1 MGSRVPDAEQVYA
14 AADRWVDSCLRHD
27 DSLFT
32 PGREVWSSNWLSEL
46 RTRFLDRPDERQGP
60 TFMEKLQRQ
69 LGDAPP
75 QVIQLMGEALYV
87 YFLIVATKNSATELR
102 RMEEV
107 LSLSQESV
115 EIPSELVDGLTP
127 GLAGPGQAFHGRRPF
142 QLAVI
147 IEFAEQWKRLTSD
160 DQELLLTNPYAFRDF
175 LMALEPESRLLTE
188 FPDRGSLQRHALLHL
203 VHPDVFESIVSM
215 EHKRLIVQAFSGL
228 LDEPEED
235 LDRALAV
242 IRAGLERGRESE
254 WLSFYHEEFR
264 GQWDPKLQT
273 RRQRQAVTCASTG
286 VPTREI
292 HDERFDFVVESA
304 KSFEALALELNL
316 SVEDLRTLERLLEDK
331 RQLVLQGPP
340 GTGKT
345 FVAQQLALHLAAAE
359 HRVTLVQFHPS
370 YAYEDFVQG
379 YRPALAQ
386 GQPTFE
392 LSNGP
397 LLLAAQAA
405 RAEPQAKHFLV
416 IDELNRGNLAKVFG
430 ELYFLLEYRNREIRL
445 QYSGDAGERFSLPE
459 NLYIIGTMNIA
470 DRSIALV
477 DLALR
482 RRFHFVE
489 FHPDRPPIQ
498 GLLRRWLERRGLSR
512 MSWVADVVDLANE
525 QLSDDRHAAIG
536 PSHFMKSDL
545 DDEAVEM
552 TWTHSVLPYLEERLF
567 GNAERLVDFELD
579 RLRVQAERGRAAESA
594 RPRSDETPAPPS
606 DDAE

>member
-1 MGSRVPDAEQVYA
+1 MGSRKPDAARVYA
-14 AADRWVDSCLRHD
+14 AADRWVDSCLRRD

-32 PGREVWSSNWLSEL
+32 PGQEIWSVGWLSEL
-46 RTRFLDRPDERQGP
+46 RNRFLDQPDERQKP
-60 TFMEKLQRQ
+60 SFLEKAERQ
-69 LGDAPP
+69 LGGAPP
-75 QVIQLMGEALYV
+75 QVVQLMGETLYV
-87 YFLIVATKNSATELR
+87 YFLIVATKNSATER
-102 RMEEV
+102 RRVEEI
-107 LSLSQESV
+107 LSLWPASV
-115 EIPSELVDGLTP
+115 EIPGELVDGLTP
-127 GLAGPGQAFHGRRPF
+127 GVAGPGQAFQRRRPF

-147 IEFAEQWKRLTSD
+147 IEFAEQWKRLKSD
-160 DQELLLTNPYAFRDF
+160 GQERLLTDPWSFREF
-175 LMALEPESRLLTE
+175 LMALQPESRLLTE
-188 FPDRGSLQRHALLHL
+188 YPDRGSLQRQALLHL
-203 VHPDVFESIVSM
+203 VHPDSFESIVSM
-215 EHKRLIVQAFSGL
+215 EHKRMIVSAFDGL
-228 LDEPEED
+228 LHEPEED

-242 IRAGLERGRESE
+242 IRAGLERGREGE

-264 GQWDPKLQT
+264 GQWDPKHPSYRNRQT
-273 RRQRQAVTCASTG
+273 AFSASTG
-286 VPTREI
+286 VADRKTLDQGRDSTAENARSL
-292 HDERFDFVVESA
+292 DT
-304 KSFEALALELNL
+304 LALELNL
-316 SVEDLRTLERLLEDK
+316 PAEFLRTLERLLEDK

-370 YAYEDFVQG
+370 YAYEDFVHG

-430 ELYFLLEYRNREIRL
+430 ELYFLLEYRDREIRL
-445 QYSGDAGERFSLPE
+445 QYSGDSGARFSLPE
-459 NLYIIGTMNIA
+459 NLYIIGTMNTS

-512 MSWVADVVDLANE
+512 MSWVVDVVDLANE

-536 PSHFMKSDL
+536 PSHFMKPDL
-545 DDEAVEM
+545 DDAAVEM

-567 GNAERLVDFELD
+567 GNAERLADFELD
-579 RLRVQAERGRAAESA
+579 RLRLQAEERWGAESD
-594 RPRSDETPAPPS
+594 RPGSDESPASAS

>member
-1 MGSRVPDAEQVYA
+1 MGSRRPASERVYA
-14 AADRWVDSCLRHD
+14 AAELWVDRCLRRD

-32 PGREVWSSNWLSEL
+32 RGREIWCERWLSEL
-46 RTRFLDRPDERQGP
+46 REHFLNQPDERQGLK
-60 TFMEKLQRQ
+60 FLEKLERQ
-69 LGDAPP
+69 LSGAPP
-75 QVIQLMGEALYV
+75 QVIQLMGETLYI
-87 YFLIVATKNSATELR
+87 YFLIVSTEDSSR
-102 RMEEV
+102 ERQQVEEI
-107 LSLSQESV
+107 LGWSPDSV
-115 EIPSELVDGLTP
+115 EVPLEVIDGLTP
-127 GLAGPGQAFHGRRPF
+127 GIAGPGPAFHRQRPF

-147 IEFAEQWKRLTSD
+147 IEFAEQWKQLSSEE
-160 DQELLLTNPYAFRDF
+160 QERLLTAPWAFKQF
-175 LMALEPESRLLTE
+175 LMAVEPKSRLLTE
-188 FPDRGSLQRHALLHL
+188 FPDRGSLQRQALLHL
-203 VHPDVFESIVSM
+203 VHPDAFEPIVSM
-215 EHKRLIVQAFSGL
+215 EHKRMIVQAFSGL
-228 LDEPEED
+228 LNEPEED
-235 LDRALAV
+235 LDRALAE
-242 IRAGLERGRESE
+242 IRACIERGREGE

-264 GQWDPKLQT
+264 GRWDPKHPSHRNRQT
-273 RRQRQAVTCASTG
+273 AFGASTG
-286 VPTREI
+286 VADRETLEQGL
-292 HDERFDFVVESA
+292 DSAAESA
-304 KSFEALALELNL
+304 KSLDALALELNL
-316 SVEDLRTLERLLEDK
+316 PAAFLRTLERLLEDK

-345 FVAQQLALHLAAAE
+345 FIAQQLALHLAAAE

-392 LSNGP
+392 LTSGP

-430 ELYFLLEYRNREIRL
+430 ELYFLLEYRDREIRL
-445 QYSGDAGERFSLPE
+445 QYSGDSGARFSLPE
-459 NLYIIGTMNIA
+459 NLYIIGTMNTA

-536 PSHFMKSDL
+536 PSHFMKPDL
-545 DDEAVEM
+545 DDAAVEM

-567 GNAERLVDFELD
+567 GNAERLADFELEP
-579 RLRVQAERGRAAESA
+579 LRAQAEER
-594 RPRSDETPAPPS
+594 RSN
-606 DDAE
+606 DAE

>member
-1 MGSRVPDAEQVYA
+1 MGSRKPDAERVYA
-14 AADRWVDSCLRHD
+14 AADRWVDHCLRRD

-32 PGREVWSSNWLSEL
+32 PGREVWSSNWLSDL
-46 RTRFLDRPDERQGP
+46 RARFLDRPDERQGP
-60 TFMEKLQRQ
+60 TFMEKLERQ

-75 QVIQLMGEALYV
+75 PVIQLMGEALYV
-87 YFLIVATKNSATELR
+87 YFLIVATKNSATQR
-102 RMEEV
+102 QRVEEV
-107 LSLSQESV
+107 LSWSPESV
-115 EIPSELVDGLTP
+115 EIPVELVDGLTP
-127 GLAGPGQAFHGRRPF
+127 GIAGPGPAFHGQRPF

-147 IEFAEQWKRLTSD
+147 IEFAEQWKQLSSEE
-160 DQELLLTNPYAFRDF
+160 QERLLTAPWAFKQF
-175 LMALEPESRLLTE
+175 LMAVEPKSRLLTE
-188 FPDRGSLQRHALLHL
+188 FPDRGSLQRQALLHL
-203 VHPDVFESIVSM
+203 VHPDAFESIVSM
-215 EHKRLIVQAFSGL
+215 EHKRMIVQAFSGL
-228 LDEPEED
+228 LNGPEED
-235 LDRALAV
+235 LDRALAE
-242 IRAGLERGRESE
+242 IRASLERGREGE

-264 GQWDPKLQT
+264 GQWDPKHPSY
-273 RRQRQAVTCASTG
+273 RNRQRAFGAS
-286 VPTREI
+286 REVA
-292 HDERFDFVVESA
+292 DRKTLDQGLDSA
-304 KSFEALALELNL
+304 AEGAETLDALALELNL
-316 SVEDLRTLERLLEDK
+316 PAEFLRTLERLLEDK

-345 FVAQQLALHLAAAE
+345 FVAQQLALHLAAAG

-397 LLLAAQAA
+397 LLLAAEAA

-430 ELYFLLEYRNREIRL
+430 ELYFLLEYRDREIRL
-445 QYSGDAGERFSLPE
+445 QYSGDSGARFSLPE
-459 NLYIIGTMNIA
+459 NLYIIGTMNTA

-489 FHPDRPPIQ
+489 FHPDRPPIK

-512 MSWVADVVDLANE
+512 MKWVADVVDLANE
-525 QLSDDRHAAIG
+525 QLSEDRHAAIG
-536 PSHFMKSDL
+536 PSHFMKPDL
-545 DDEAVEM
+545 DDAAVEM

-567 GNAERLVDFELD
+567 GNAERLADFELD
-579 RLRVQAERGRAAESA
+579 RLRLQAEERRAAESD
-594 RPRSDETPAPPS
+594 RPRSDESPAPAS